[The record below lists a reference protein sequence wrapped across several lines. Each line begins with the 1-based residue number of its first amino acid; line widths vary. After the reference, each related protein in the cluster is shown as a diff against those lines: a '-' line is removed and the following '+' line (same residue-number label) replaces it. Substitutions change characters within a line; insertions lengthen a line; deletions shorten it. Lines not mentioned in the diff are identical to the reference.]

1 VANSRSIKPHAEK
14 LDEAAARAGELG
26 EEGEEEG
33 GEESGGHC
41 VSVLVTTWNLG
52 GKPCP
57 GTLFFFLAASLPGYS
72 TFFLVTTWNFGAS
85 LDKALSLLVLLV
97 QKYKY

>member
-1 VANSRSIKPHAEK
+1 MANSRSIKPHAEK

-57 GTLFFFLAASLPGYS
+57 GTLFFFGGKPARVLN
-72 TFFLVTTWNFGAS
+72 FFFGDH
-85 LDKALSLLVLLV
+85 LEFRRKP
-97 QKYKY
+97 